1 MVAEQPKHINVQVDE
16 TDSGYTSLNYQPLL
30 CVQCGKAFKNKAEE
44 KKHSSTHSRP
54 FKCRVQSCTNT
65 KGFATSNDLERH
77 QKDIHLIKPKH
88 GPQSYY
94 RCVLPTCSKREKI
107 WSRKDNFKAHISRTH
122 KHIGMDVDQLVA
134 RSEMTPSPAEMQQL
148 ARAKSAQALN
158 RSKGKQRANHQ
169 SKQATGPQYTE
180 IEPQPEVAQAAIP
193 LWQTNVLDYMD
204 DMPNEAAEMVSTE
217 VRSGSVANTLVPS
230 MVLRYPNTLPVARYG
245 YDGVSGRHNS
255 ADGNWDD
262 VSDCSFAYSHESSAY
277 GGGTS
282 DFG

>member
-1 MVAEQPKHINVQVDE
+1 
-16 TDSGYTSLNYQPLL
+16 
-30 CVQCGKAFKNKAEE
+30 
-44 KKHSSTHSRP
+44 
-54 FKCRVQSCTNT
+54 
-65 KGFATSNDLERH
+65 
-77 QKDIHLIKPKH
+77 
-88 GPQSYY
+88 
-94 RCVLPTCSKREKI
+94 
-107 WSRKDNFKAHISRTH
+107 
-122 KHIGMDVDQLVA
+122 MDVDQLVA
-134 RSEMTPSPAEMQQL
+134 SPAEMQQL

-158 RSKGKQRANHQ
+158 RSEGKQRANHQ

-180 IEPQPEVAQAAIP
+180 IEPQPEASQTAIP
-193 LWQTNVLDYMD
+193 LWQTNVSDYMD

-217 VRSGSVANTLVPS
+217 VWSGSVANTLIPN

-255 ADGNWDD
+255 ADANWDD